1 MKSSLIFFLCMT
13 ASILMA
19 QLENTGVVPSV
30 TTVVIDGDAVT
41 VLHLS
46 PGYASSV
53 RLPEEINSVVVGNPA
68 GFKAE
73 HSESEPRLVF
83 FKPITTQAS
92 ESNALITTKSGQEVN
107 LHLVS
112 LGKSVAHS
120 RVDFLLEYRPQQSFL
135 IDSDRQSFLI
145 ADTQPVSATTSSSH
159 VERPDPLTQELER
172 QRLLSSPKW
181 EGRDVLVALGASL
194 QRDQQMIVGF
204 SVLNSSKGAIEL
216 LPPQIELSG
225 TAKERKGNAI
235 KAEPIP
241 ISDYRLTVRRLA
253 PGQRADGIVV
263 FSRPAFKESGEKLQL
278 RLSQAQQVDRPILLP
293 VPFTAERK
301 MQ

>member
-13 ASILMA
+13 SSILMA

-30 TTVVIDGDAVT
+30 TTVVINGDAVT

-92 ESNALITTKSGQEVN
+92 ESNALITTRSGQEVN

-120 RVDFLLEYRPQQSFL
+120 RVDFLLEYRRQQSFL

-145 ADTQPVSATTSSSH
+145 A
-159 VERPDPLTQELER
+159 
-172 QRLLSSPKW
+172 
-181 EGRDVLVALGASL
+181 
-194 QRDQQMIVGF
+194 
-204 SVLNSSKGAIEL
+204 
-216 LPPQIELSG
+216 
-225 TAKERKGNAI
+225 
-235 KAEPIP
+235 
-241 ISDYRLTVRRLA
+241 
-253 PGQRADGIVV
+253 
-263 FSRPAFKESGEKLQL
+263 
-278 RLSQAQQVDRPILLP
+278 
-293 VPFTAERK
+293 
-301 MQ
+301 